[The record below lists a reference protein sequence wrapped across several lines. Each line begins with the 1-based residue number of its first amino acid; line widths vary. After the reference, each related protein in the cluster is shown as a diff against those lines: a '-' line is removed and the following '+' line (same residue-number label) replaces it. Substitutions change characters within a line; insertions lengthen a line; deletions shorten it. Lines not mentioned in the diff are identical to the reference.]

1 MALVF
6 RLCRVVLLAMLLS
19 LPAAVAWAA
28 PETMPLEE
36 VRAGMQGIAKTVVSG
51 TDIEEFGIEVLGI
64 MKNKGP
70 SGDLILI
77 RTYGDLIDRTG
88 GIAQGMSGSPV
99 YIGGRL
105 VGAVAYGWTFT
116 DHKIGMVTPIA
127 DMLKLWELPAPKV
140 RVPEEEAIKLEESET
155 KTDGKPG
162 DNKPDDGKPP
172 VKDGVKKDGQGL
184 EDVSTPLMAAGFG
197 ERALALL
204 TEKLRPFKLM
214 PYAVG
219 DTPDGAEFGP
229 LEPGSAV
236 GVQLVRGD
244 VSLGAMGTVTYTEG
258 NKVLA
263 FGHPF
268 LKKGSAGYFL
278 TNAYVFTT
286 VKGMENSF
294 KVGAI
299 GPALGTIDQDR
310 GAGVAGQLGVFP
322 SVVPLRINVTD
333 RALGASRD
341 ATIQVVQD
349 EQLFPVLT
357 AASVLSVL
365 EKTADRIGA
374 GTAKITFEISARNMP
389 GDVFKRENM
398 FYSAA
403 NIGEMAISELY
414 ELMALLAANQF
425 QAVDVIDVQVD
436 ATVDPE
442 RRTAIIMEARPNVA
456 SAKPGDKI
464 EIAVSLK
471 PFRGETITV
480 KVPFTIPRDQ
490 QPGPLTLEVRGGG
503 MVPLLELLA
512 KRQKGDEELLQTF
525 GKLKTKTFDDMI
537 KEMAERDRNNDIVV
551 EILSGEAG
559 ELLGGMGAAKAPSTK
574 LDPVPKPN
582 AADGQNQKTP
592 WSGKGAE
599 GLKKPNTK
607 STVSTEYIID
617 SDTQVLINVEKSDT
631 PAGKAVLYEWKVVK
645 SDDTEQPL

>member
-1 MALVF
+1 MAFVF
-6 RLCRVVLLAMLLS
+6 RLCRVALLAMLLT
-19 LPAAVAWAA
+19 LPAAVAAAA

-36 VRAGMQGIAKTVVSG
+36 VRAGMQGIARTVVSG

-70 SGDLILI
+70 SGDLILV

-105 VGAVAYGWTFT
+105 VGAIAYGWSFT

-127 DMLKLWELPAPKV
+127 DMLKLWELPAPKP
-140 RVPEEEAIKLEESET
+140 RVPEVEQIKLVEPEPESGDKPEE
-155 KTDGKPG
+155 KQ
-162 DNKPDDGKPP
+162 PDDRKPP
-172 VKDGVKKDGQGL
+172 AKDGVDKSGQDLKDK
-184 EDVSTPLMAAGFG
+184 VTPLMAAGFG
-197 ERALALL
+197 ERALAFL
-204 TEKLRPFKLM
+204 TDKLRPLNLT

-219 DTPDGAEFGP
+219 ESPEGTEYAP

-244 VSLGAMGTVTYTEG
+244 VSLGAMGTVTYTDG
-258 NKVLA
+258 NKILA

-268 LKKGSAGYFL
+268 LKKGNTGYFL

-286 VKGMENSF
+286 VKGLENSF

-299 GPALGTIDQDR
+299 GPAVGIVDQDR
-310 GAGVAGQLGVFP
+310 GAGIAGQLGVYP
-322 SVVPLRINVTD
+322 SVVPLRVNVTD
-333 RALGASRD
+333 RALGTSRD
-341 ATIQVVQD
+341 AIIQVVQD
-349 EQLFPVLT
+349 EQLFPILT
-357 AASVLSVL
+357 AASVLSIL
-365 EKTADRIGA
+365 EKTADRVGA

-398 FYSAA
+398 FYSPA

-442 RRTAIIMEARPNVA
+442 RRTATIMEARSNVA
-456 SAKPGDKI
+456 SAKPGEKI

-471 PFRGETITV
+471 PYRGEMITV
-480 KVPFTIPRDQ
+480 KVPFTIPRNQ

-503 MVPLLELLA
+503 MVPLIELLA
-512 KRQKGDEELLQTF
+512 KRQQGEEELLQTF

-537 KEMAERDRNNDIVV
+537 KELAERDRNNDIVV
-551 EILSGEAG
+551 EVLSGEAG
-559 ELLGGMGAAKAPSTK
+559 ELLGGMGASKAPSTK
-574 LDPVPKPN
+574 LDPIPRPN
-582 AADGQNQKTP
+582 AEAGQNQKALRL
-592 WSGKGAE
+592 GKGAE
-599 GLKKPNTK
+599 GFKKPTPK
-607 STVSTEYIID
+607 STLSTEYIID
-617 SDTQVLINVEKSDT
+617 SDTQVLVNVEKSDI
-631 PAGKAVLYEWKVVK
+631 PPGKAVLYEWKVTQK
-645 SDDTEQPL
+645 DEQEQTL